1 MSLLYWVCPSA
12 KNYLCAMG
20 QTLLEQEL
28 QQLNGVT
35 LQELDAVKLQN
46 RVDSKFVFP
55 ESILPT
61 VLQEVKDHYNVLALG
76 DIRSNLYNSLY
87 YDTPND
93 GFFLAH
99 HNGKLN
105 RYKVRY
111 RQYMDS
117 GLCFLEVKFKNNK
130 GRTVKGRMKVD
141 GIPTEL
147 NDEAKAFIAKHMGK
161 EANLVPKIWNSFLR
175 ITMAH
180 KRLPERLT
188 IDHNLAFGLDGEEM
202 KMAGIA
208 IAELKQERL
217 DNSTDFVRVM
227 RRNGARPAG
236 MSKYCI
242 GSLLLRP
249 SLKHNNFKGKLLRL
263 NKLSNGL
270 VPARY

>member
-1 MSLLYWVCPSA
+1 MLHLQLA
-12 KNYLCAMG
+12 KRYFCSMDQAVLKPV
-20 QTLLEQEL
+20 L
-28 QQLNGVT
+28 QQLNGVS
-35 LQELDAVKLQN
+35 LKELDAVKLQN

-55 ESILPT
+55 EDILAE
-61 VLQEVKDHYNVLALG
+61 VLLEVKDHYNILALG
-76 DIRSNLYNSLY
+76 EIRSNVYNSLY
-87 YDTPND
+87 YDTPDD
-93 GFFLAH
+93 GFFIAH

-105 RYKVRY
+105 RFKVRY

-130 GRTVKGRMKVD
+130 SRTVKGRMKVD
-141 GIPTEL
+141 GIATEL
-147 NDEAKAFIAKHMGK
+147 NAEAKAFIAERMGK
-161 EANLVPKIWNSFLR
+161 EVELVPKMWNSFER

-180 KRLPERLT
+180 KELPERLT
-188 IDHNLAFGLDGEEM
+188 IDHGLAFSMDGKEL

-217 DNSTDFVRVM
+217 DNSSIFM
-227 RRNGARPAG
+227 RIMHRHNSPPAG

-249 SLKHNNFKGKLLRL
+249 ELKHNNFKSKLLRL
-263 NKLSNGL
+263 NKLSHGL